1 MQIFYI
7 VLGSILATFGGFLHL
22 LYQSRQARIKE
33 DKNVLIQSLD
43 VFDSLKR
50 IPETGKPEKSSFE
63 HFDDLYHLSFKI
75 QCPEYKIISTDIYN
89 FVQENRG
96 KDPMQDKGLREK
108 ISDLSKK
115 IEDEL
120 RKKITI
126 INIAILFKSI
136 ANFFKKKEKKNEEN
150 KKRKKS

>member
-1 MQIFYI
+1 MEIFYI

-33 DKNVLIQSLD
+33 DKNALIQSLD

-50 IPETGKPEKSSFE
+50 IPETGKSEKSSFE

-75 QCPEYKIISTDIYN
+75 QCPEYKNISIDIHK

-96 KDPMQDKGLREK
+96 KDPKEDKGLRKK

-136 ANFFKKKEKKNEEN
+136 ANLFKKQEKKNEEN